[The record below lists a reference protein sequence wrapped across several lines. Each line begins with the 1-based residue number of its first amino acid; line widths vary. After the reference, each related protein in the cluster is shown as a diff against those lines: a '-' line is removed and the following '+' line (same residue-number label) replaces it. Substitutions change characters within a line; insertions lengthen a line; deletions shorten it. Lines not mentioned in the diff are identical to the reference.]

1 MAVRHKSKQGILLL
15 SFMSSHLDRV
25 TDDYFSRDPVGDTVS
40 MSEQLLEGAF
50 RQEAL
55 TGRRT
60 AAPCWRRR
68 VPAGGA
74 SRTQTGSYRIYVE
87 GQSPGRHG
95 GGSVK
100 RAPEP
105 ELGSDSHLQA
115 CRISTAWDEFRA
127 ALSSERSRF
136 ITPGC

>member
-1 MAVRHKSKQGILLL
+1 MLVGSTGESTDVAVRHKSKQGILLL

-95 GGSVK
+95 GEREKGPRARAGIRFSFTGLQNFNSV
-100 RAPEP
+100 
-105 ELGSDSHLQA
+105 G
-115 CRISTAWDEFRA
+115 
-127 ALSSERSRF
+127 
-136 ITPGC
+136 